1 MLEMI
6 QINRYRLKRRDHLM
20 NINNKELKKYIPI
33 ANLIAKTFG
42 RNCEVVILDLTVPQN
57 SVIYAVNNHVT
68 GRKVGQAFDHLVK
81 QVLLSSKFEN
91 DYLANYKIRT
101 DDGKEIKS
109 STALI
114 RDSNEKV
121 IGALCVN
128 YSLESMIHFK
138 EFLDDFMGIG
148 QDEEEKEKENV
159 ELMENVVEIADD
171 LIDRII
177 ANYGTEE
184 LKRKEKIKL
193 IKFMDEKGIF
203 LIKGS
208 VDKVAEKLG
217 ISKVTVYSY
226 LDEIKKTID

>member
-1 MLEMI
+1 MDI
-6 QINRYRLKRRDHLM
+6 S
-20 NINNKELKKYIPI
+20 NKELKKYIPI

-42 RNCEVVILDLTVPQN
+42 RNCEVVIHDLTVPQN

-81 QVLLSSKFEN
+81 QVLLSRKLDE
-91 DYLANYKIRT
+91 DYVAGYKT
-101 DDGKEIKS
+101 LTEDGREIKS

-128 YSLESMIHFK
+128 YNLEGMIHFK
-138 EFLDDFMGIG
+138 EFLDEFMAVE
-148 QDEEEKEKENV
+148 QEDKEENV
-159 ELMENVVEIADD
+159 ELMENVAEIADD

-177 ANYGTEE
+177 AQYGNGE
-184 LKRKEKIKL
+184 LKRKEKIQL

-226 LDEIKKTID
+226 LDELKKNGDSEGEFDEKHV